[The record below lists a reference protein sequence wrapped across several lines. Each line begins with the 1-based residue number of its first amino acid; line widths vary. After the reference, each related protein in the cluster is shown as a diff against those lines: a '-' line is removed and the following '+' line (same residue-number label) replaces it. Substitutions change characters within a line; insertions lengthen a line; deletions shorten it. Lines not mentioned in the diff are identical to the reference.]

1 MNGGGGIGPESSLAE
16 DIRRLVDAA
25 PPLSETQ
32 RSRLVPLL
40 RPFVPAAKSAETYS
54 HRTQAAA

>member
-1 MNGGGGIGPESSLAE
+1 MNSVGGIGPDGPYAE
-16 DIRRLVDAA
+16 DIRRLVEAA

-40 RPFVPAAKSAETYS
+40 RPFVPAAKSAETPS
-54 HRTQAAA
+54 RRAQVAA